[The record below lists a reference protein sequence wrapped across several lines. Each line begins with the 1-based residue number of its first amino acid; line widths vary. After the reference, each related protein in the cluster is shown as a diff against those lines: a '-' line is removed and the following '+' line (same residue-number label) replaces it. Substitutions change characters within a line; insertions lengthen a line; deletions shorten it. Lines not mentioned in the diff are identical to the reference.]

1 MIDHQ
6 HPSCADSL
14 DMVRGESDSSQLIY
28 SVRRILDIVSRLED
42 RLVLGQKSHLSVDEC
57 AELVGRSS
65 YTVRRWITTGL
76 IRAERV
82 SGTGPRGRLLIPREE
97 LDRVIKQGRGESISS
112 PFSIQ

>member
-1 MIDHQ
+1 MSFITEGGRAPSHPTMDLVIDLLQ
-6 HPSCADSL
+6 AIRDKV
-14 DMVRGESDSSQLIY
+14 D
-28 SVRRILDIVSRLED
+28 RLED

-57 AELVGRSS
+57 AETVGRSA

-112 PFSIQ
+112 QFSIQ